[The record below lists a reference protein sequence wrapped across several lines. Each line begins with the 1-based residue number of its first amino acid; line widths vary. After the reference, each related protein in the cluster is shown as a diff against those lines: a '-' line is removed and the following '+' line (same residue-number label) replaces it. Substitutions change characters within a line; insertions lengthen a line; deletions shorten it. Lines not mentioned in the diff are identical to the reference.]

1 MGWMRAILLGD
12 IGNRLDIAD
21 TEKEISNLR
30 RNNREKADVLNNHAQ
45 VIHELREALGQQTL
59 VIQALTRFL
68 IQKGLV
74 VEAELSAFIDELDA
88 EDGSRDGRMTRAS
101 GNGGSK
107 PHPPLVSIPTGTYR
121 KPGAPP
127 KA

>member
-21 TEKEISNLR
+21 TEKEIGNLR

-88 EDGSRDGRMTRAS
+88 EDGSRDGRMT
-101 GNGGSK
+101 G
-107 PHPPLVSIPTGTYR
+107 
-121 KPGAPP
+121 
-127 KA
+127 